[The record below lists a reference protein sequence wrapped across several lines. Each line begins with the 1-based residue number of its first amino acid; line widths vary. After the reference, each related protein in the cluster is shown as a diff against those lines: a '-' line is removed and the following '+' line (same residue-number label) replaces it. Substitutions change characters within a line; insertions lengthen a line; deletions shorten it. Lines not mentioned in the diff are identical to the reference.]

1 MWVVISPDSCLVLPA
16 AMTYSDNLNY
26 VNFCAPPAQ
35 AEAAELEDLE
45 PPL

>member
-1 MWVVISPDSCLVLPA
+1 MWVDISLGSCLVLPA
-16 AMTYSDNLNY
+16 VMMCSDDLNY

>member
-1 MWVVISPDSCLVLPA
+1 MWVDISPGSCLELHAV
-16 AMTYSDNLNY
+16 MMRSDDLNY

-35 AEAAELEDLE
+35 AGAAEPEDLE

>member
-1 MWVVISPDSCLVLPA
+1 MGRYLLGSHLVFPA
-16 AMTYSDNLNY
+16 VMMHSDDLNY